1 MSFSNYEQRV
11 IINNDELRGV
21 QSVDGSY
28 SINQKPINIAGVG
41 FVDSIVN
48 SPMVG
53 NFSISRKMTGADPL
67 LAKNSLNKYRFDE
80 EDFSGVIL
88 YDKGDKG
95 FGFTQGRVSSYS
107 VTCNAGEIPE
117 MQTNITVYG
126 NMGAN
131 TVSGGSYEMDANSQ
145 YYPFYASGATIKAIV
160 YLGQQLTD
168 KDVTTQWN
176 SGDLMISYEEYAAL
190 PNITYGRR
198 RGNISWVILGKDSFY
213 LLSYGESYDSVGSST
228 LNSRPDIQYPDQAS
242 IKITVNDFQIDPISS
257 FSFSRNIQT
266 RPVYALPRGDSRGWY
281 NNTGATHPNL
291 NPIQIDTIY
300 PIQTD
305 INFTMI
311 AEEYEIREIKDRIQ
325 EAPISTI
332 NIDICDAFDHNI
344 VINSYVGYNVR
355 LLGETI
361 NGNINGELS
370 LSMTYKGYET
380 KNR

>member
-28 SINQKPINIAGVG
+28 SINQKAINIAGVG

-67 LAKNSLNKYRFDE
+67 LVKNSLNKYRFDE
-80 EDFSGVIL
+80 EDFTGVIL

-131 TVSGGSYEMDANSQ
+131 TVSGGSYEMDTNSQ
-145 YYPFYASGATIKAIV
+145 YYPFNPSGATNKTIV
-160 YLGQQLTD
+160 FLGQKSTN

-190 PNITYGRR
+190 PNTTYTRR
-198 RGNISWVILGKDSFY
+198 RGNISWVVLGKDSFY
-213 LLSYGESYDSVGSST
+213 LLSYGESYDSLGSSN

-242 IKITVNDFQIDPISS
+242 VKITVNDFQIDPISS
-257 FSFSRNIQT
+257 FSFTRNIQT
-266 RPVYALPRGDSRGWY
+266 QPVYALPRGSSKGWY
-281 NNTGATHPNL
+281 DNTGATHPNL
-291 NPIQIDTIY
+291 NPIQINTIY
-300 PIQTD
+300 PIETD

-344 VINSYVGYNVR
+344 VINSYIGHNVR